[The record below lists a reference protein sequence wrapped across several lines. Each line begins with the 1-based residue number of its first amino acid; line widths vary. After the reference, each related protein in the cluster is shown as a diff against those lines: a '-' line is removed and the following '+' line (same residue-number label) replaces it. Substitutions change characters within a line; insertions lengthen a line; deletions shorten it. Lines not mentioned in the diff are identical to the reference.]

1 MMGWRKNCT
10 PLFSIIRVH
19 RTFIMADHIHTSIA
33 AFRDSVLTAVAKLE
47 FQLRDSFPSRASAYT
62 RESIG
67 SSNEYEDASHL
78 EIAKLT
84 NIISQLSLRIGSL
97 EERIDSS
104 AQRDVTDPIVSEL
117 LNIHPVSNTRNIL
130 VSSVR
135 STPALA
141 AAVAAATV
149 PSLDLAFSAG
159 DAADDQCTESS
170 IEKEED
176 DDVQMT
182 MRNEEEGVEEEEEAE
197 IEEGEEEDVEM
208 EEEVEEEEADGE
220 ESESSSPNL
229 VPIKIDGTVYYIDD
243 DKNVY
248 AETEDGYEQVG
259 TYNPVTKKIVA
270 ETAVESE
277 EDEDDAIEV
286 EDFVYKGKTY
296 QRDENNN
303 VYLDGEQVGT
313 WNGKRIVA

>member
-1 MMGWRKNCT
+1 
-10 PLFSIIRVH
+10 
-19 RTFIMADHIHTSIA
+19 MADHIHTSIA

-47 FQLRDSFPSRASAYT
+47 FQLRDAFPSRASVYN
-62 RESIG
+62 RESVG
-67 SSNEYEDASHL
+67 SSDEYEDASRL

-97 EERIDSS
+97 EERAESS
-104 AQRDVTDPIVSEL
+104 AQRDVMEPIVSEL

-141 AAVAAATV
+141 AAVAAASV
-149 PSLDLAFSAG
+149 PNLDLAFSAG
-159 DAADDQCTESS
+159 DAADDQCTVSS

-176 DDVQMT
+176 DDVQMSAV
-182 MRNEEEGVEEEEEAE
+182 VEEED
-197 IEEGEEEDVEM
+197 GEEEDVVM
-208 EEEVEEEEADGE
+208 DAGE
-220 ESESSSPNL
+220 EGNEESDTSSPDL
-229 VPIKIDGTVYYIDD
+229 VPIKIDGIVYYIDD

-259 TYNPVTKKIVA
+259 TYNSVTRKIVPEA
-270 ETAVESE
+270 AVESE
-277 EDEDDAIEV
+277 EEEEEDDDAIEV

-303 VYLDGEQVGT
+303 VYLDGEQIGT

>member
-1 MMGWRKNCT
+1 
-10 PLFSIIRVH
+10 
-19 RTFIMADHIHTSIA
+19 
-33 AFRDSVLTAVAKLE
+33 
-47 FQLRDSFPSRASAYT
+47 
-62 RESIG
+62 
-67 SSNEYEDASHL
+67 
-78 EIAKLT
+78 
-84 NIISQLSLRIGSL
+84 
-97 EERIDSS
+97 
-104 AQRDVTDPIVSEL
+104 
-117 LNIHPVSNTRNIL
+117 
-130 VSSVR
+130 
-135 STPALA
+135 
-141 AAVAAATV
+141 
-149 PSLDLAFSAG
+149 
-159 DAADDQCTESS
+159 
-170 IEKEED
+170 
-176 DDVQMT
+176 MT

-208 EEEVEEEEADGE
+208 EEEVEEEVEEEEADGE

-270 ETAVESE
+270 ETTVESE